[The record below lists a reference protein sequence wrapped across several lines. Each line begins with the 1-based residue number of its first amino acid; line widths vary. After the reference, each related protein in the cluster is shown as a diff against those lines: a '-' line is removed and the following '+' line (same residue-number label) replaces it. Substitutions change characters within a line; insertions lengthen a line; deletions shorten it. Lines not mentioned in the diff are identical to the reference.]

1 MSSVAAGW
9 WLWWRS
15 RRPWVQFSAAVFLT
29 VETVGVAL
37 VLFAPEAAA
46 SVGGVLGFTG
56 IRNSHDVPLTSIM
69 YVPSDDTL
77 MDWNGVL
84 PRINPHVGA
93 GISAGIGNWAGR
105 LVTALIVVT
114 AGFMLWLLR
123 ALRSGVWNELFGSVF
138 SAIGFSIDKIV
149 TSAPLLSLA
158 ILIGTAAGVVMIGV
172 GRGTGGRAT
181 IATTWLIGIVGV
193 GFGHSVLAR
202 LLAPAGWIEQV
213 RSAGSEISAALISQ
227 GRHISSAASAV
238 TGWLDRM
245 EVGFADG
252 ITDALQ
258 DWMLGTTL
266 STAGGKSAA
275 GVQGSYAACAQ
286 AWDTG
291 QRSGNSAMLGHLI
304 QEQCP
309 ATVTAHIGDAG
320 VIDGLFLWAVILGSL
335 GTGAWFAW
343 CGLMCLFR
351 VNFYGAFAPAF
362 ILYGVIPS
370 FPRRFLKLAGSD
382 FVVQLLSYGIY
393 IVLTGAYV
401 LALMTTWQLPAAKI
415 GGWAGPV
422 PRLMV
427 TAVVMIAL
435 VEAVRHVAKLHRA
448 AMAAPASGSASP
460 AAAAGRLA
468 AAAGGA
474 AALGTSGAAA
484 YRAAAGATGSGGA
497 VSNRSTAARINAGLS
512 AAQTALSRAHPVAGA
527 VGALA
532 GGLGPPAAQ
541 RAVAS
546 VQAASGSGGG
556 NWSPAS
562 SGSGGSRGGGS
573 RAVPAARGAG
583 ENLRDRAAARA
594 SDIRASAAQLARQSA
609 IGRRGTAAPVRGSAS
624 GLRV

>member
-1 MSSVAAGW
+1 MSTVALGW
-9 WLWWRS
+9 WLWWRT
-15 RRPWVQFSAAVFLT
+15 RAPWMQLSAALFLIIE
-29 VETVGVAL
+29 VVGVAL

-46 SVGGVLGFTG
+46 SAGGMLGFTG

-77 MDWNGVL
+77 VDWNGVL

-93 GISAGIGNWAGR
+93 GISAGIGNAAGR
-105 LVTALIVVT
+105 FVTALIVVT
-114 AGFMLWLLR
+114 AAFMLWLLR
-123 ALRSGVWNELFGSVF
+123 ALRSGVWAELFGSVF

-149 TSAPLLSLA
+149 TSAPLLALA

-172 GRGTGGRAT
+172 GRGTGGRAA
-181 IATTWLIGIVGV
+181 IGATWLIGIVGF
-193 GFGHSVLAR
+193 GFGHSVFSR
-202 LLAPAGWIEQV
+202 LVAPAGWIDQV
-213 RSAGSEISAALISQ
+213 GSVGSEISATLIAQ
-227 GRHISSAASAV
+227 GARISSAAGAV
-238 TGWLDRM
+238 GKWLDRM

-252 ITDALQ
+252 ITQALQ

-266 STAGGKSAA
+266 DGAGGKSAA
-275 GVQGSYAACAQ
+275 STQGSYAACAQ

-291 QRSGNSAMLGHLI
+291 QRSGNSAVLGHLM

-309 ATVTAHIGDAG
+309 ATVIAHIGDAG
-320 VIDGLFLWAVILGSL
+320 VIEGLFLWAVILGAL

-370 FPRRFLKLAGSD
+370 FPRRFLKLSASD
-382 FVVQLLSYGIY
+382 FVVQLFSYGIY

-415 GGWAGPV
+415 GGWTGPV

-427 TAVVMIAL
+427 TAVVMVAL
-435 VEAVRHVAKLHRA
+435 VGAVRHVAKLHRA
-448 AMAAPASGSASP
+448 AMAAPASASSSP
-460 AAAAGRLA
+460 AAMAGRMA
-468 AAAGGA
+468 AAAGGV

-484 YRAAAGATGSGGA
+484 YRAAAGATGGGA
-497 VSNRSTAARINAGLS
+497 VSNRSTASRINAGLS

-532 GGLGPPAAQ
+532 GGLGPPAMQ
-541 RAVAS
+541 RA
-546 VQAASGSGGG
+546 AASIQPSSAAGG
-556 NWSPAS
+556 NWSPAPS
-562 SGSGGSRGGGS
+562 SSGGSPGGGAGRNAPARGG
-573 RAVPAARGAG
+573 G

-594 SDIRASAAQLARQSA
+594 NDIRASAAQLAREST
-609 IGRRGTAAPVRGSAS
+609 IGRRGSADPVRGSTS